1 MVTRIWGALI
11 GAFRSSLLF
20 LLLNIVFFLGT
31 LAYDWLLRI
40 FFIVFIPL
48 GKRKIERLTN
58 RSCQSEVNFA

>member
-20 LLLNIVFFLGT
+20 LLLNIVFFLGS

-40 FFIVFIPL
+40 FLNCIYTSW
-48 GKRKIERLTN
+48 KEKN
-58 RSCQSEVNFA
+58 REVN

>member
-20 LLLNIVFFLGT
+20 LLLNIVFFLGS

-40 FFIVFIPL
+40 FFYSIYTSW
-48 GKRKIERLTN
+48 KEKN
-58 RSCQSEVNFA
+58 REVNLSIMPV

>member
-20 LLLNIVFFLGT
+20 LLLNIVFFLGSLMT
-31 LAYDWLLRI
+31 GCCAF

>member
-20 LLLNIVFFLGT
+20 LLLNIVFFLGS

-40 FFIVFIPL
+40 FLIVFIPL
-48 GKRKIERLTN
+48 GKRKIE
-58 RSCQSEVNFA
+58 VNLSIMPV

>member
-20 LLLNIVFFLGT
+20 LLLNIVFFLCS

>member
-20 LLLNIVFFLGT
+20 LLLNIVFFLGS

-48 GKRKIERLTN
+48 GKRKIEGLTY